1 LRRHSV
7 QVQNTGAKE
16 VIVGNAAGLAYL
28 GFPIT
33 QQVEKL
39 VVTLKGGTERTA
51 DSVVASVVGFW
62 QQKFALDR
70 L

>member
-1 LRRHSV
+1 M
-7 QVQNTGAKE
+7 
-16 VIVGNAAGLAYL
+16 IVGNAAGLAYL